1 MQNEPEEEQ
10 PLSKSQQAAFDDAC
24 SGKNLFI
31 TGAGGVGKSFLIHR
45 IKKQLEKQGKQV
57 ALTSSTGISAIN
69 IGGNTIHSFMGLGA
83 SSNVSALARV
93 TKKQVGMTRNYIGR
107 YDVVIVDE
115 VSMLTGD
122 YIDMMNA
129 WFKRIYANS
138 KLFGG
143 RQMLF
148 VGDFLQL
155 PPVITDDD
163 YVTSKYAFQAEEW
176 SRYTITEHYLTK
188 SFRQDNKKLKY
199 FLDCIRFGKV
209 TDEVLDYF
217 NSRVRIDLKDDEP
230 VRLYPHKNTAHKI
243 NYQELDSLDGEEF
256 EYEAEF
262 TGDDKWQQ
270 AIAKGVIAEVAL
282 YVKVGAPVLFIKN
295 NPPEGYY
302 NGMKGTIIECTDDTI
317 TVETL
322 DGDKITVEP
331 ATWERCNND
340 GKVLATMTQ
349 MPLILGWAITIHKS
363 QGMTLDYMSCDLS
376 NCFEYGQAYVALS
389 RIRTLEG
396 LSIDKPISKRDIK
409 ADKIIID
416 YYRRLITAQRK
427 LKNLA

>member
-1 MQNEPEEEQ
+1 MQDNPNPE
-10 PLSKSQQAAFDDAC
+10 LSKSQQAAFDDAC
-24 SGKNLFI
+24 DNKSLFI
-31 TGAGGVGKSFLIHR
+31 TGAGGVGKSFLIHK
-45 IKKQLEKQGKQV
+45 IKKQLEEQGRQV
-57 ALTSSTGISAIN
+57 ALTSSTGISAVN
-69 IGGNTIHSFMGLGA
+69 IGGNTIHSFLGLGA
-83 SSNVSALARV
+83 SANVSALSKIS
-93 TKKQVGMTRNYIGR
+93 KKQVGMTRNYIGR
-107 YDVVIVDE
+107 YDTVIVDE

-122 YIDMMNA
+122 YIEMMNS

-138 KLFGG
+138 APFGG

-148 VGDFLQL
+148 MGDFLQL
-155 PPVITDDD
+155 PPVITEDD
-163 YVTSKYAFQAEEW
+163 YVTDKYAFQSENW
-176 SRYTITEHYLTK
+176 NLIVKEHYLTK

-217 NSRVRIDLKDDEP
+217 NSRVRIDLKDGEP

-243 NYQELDSLDGEEF
+243 NYQELDALDGKEY
-256 EYEAEF
+256 EYEATF

-270 AIAKGVIAEVAL
+270 SIAKSVIAEVAL
-282 YVKVGAPVLFIKN
+282 YIKVGAPVLFIKN
-295 NPPEGYY
+295 NPAEGYY
-302 NGMKGTIIECTDDTI
+302 NGMKGTVVECTDYNI
-317 TVETL
+317 VVETL
-322 DGDKITVEP
+322 DGQTIRVEP
-331 ATWERCNND
+331 ADWERCDTD

-396 LSIDKPISKRDIK
+396 LSIDKPITKRDIK

-416 YYRRLITAQRK
+416 YYRKLITAKRK